1 EIAPIIIRTGI
12 EVPIPNTAGRK
23 TPYDEVKTTGIN
35 VTKNN
40 TNIDGQKAIEKLT
53 PIINEPV
60 FPLLSF
66 IGILL
71 EILLMIFSL
80 IYPNK
85 NIPTKIRSGPITF
98 RKNGNKIVI
107 FSSKFWP

>member
-1 EIAPIIIRTGI
+1 
-12 EVPIPNTAGRK
+12 
-23 TPYDEVKTTGIN
+23 
-35 VTKNN
+35 
-40 TNIDGQKAIEKLT
+40 GQKAIEKLT

-107 FSSKFWP
+107 FSSKFWPSIQTSNPNPLKTAILPRIKKITSPQYREVCKLLLP